1 MQNLYWKI
9 VKMCFYLEMH
19 LNAFV
24 GQDPLGPTV
33 EAYSCYPEPKF
44 SKFPRKIQRRF
55 HILGK
60 S

>member
-1 MQNLYWKI
+1 